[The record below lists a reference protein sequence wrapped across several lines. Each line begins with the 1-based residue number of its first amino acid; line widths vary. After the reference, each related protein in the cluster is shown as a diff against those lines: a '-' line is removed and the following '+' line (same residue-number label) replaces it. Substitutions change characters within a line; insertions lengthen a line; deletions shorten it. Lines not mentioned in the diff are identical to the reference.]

1 MGRSAVAIE
10 LTAGERGELE
20 DLAGRWRTA
29 QGLARRARI
38 VLLAAEGLESKAIA
52 AELAADPNTVGRW
65 RDRFAASR
73 ACTTSRG
80 RGRPARSAT
89 TPSPRPSG

>member
-20 DLAGRWRTA
+20 GLAGRRRTA

-38 VLLAAEGLESKAIA
+38 VLLAAEGSQNKAIA
-52 AELAADPNTVGRW
+52 VELGADRRQVAQPLRPRSPPG
-65 RDRFAASR
+65 
-73 ACTTSRG
+73 
-80 RGRPARSAT
+80 PARRAAAGGA
-89 TPSPRPSG
+89 PQDR